1 MDRDLV
7 FKIADEDSE
16 LVQIHELNYETFVEE
31 IPQHTPNSE
40 KTLVDK
46 FHSENIY
53 IICLEQGELL
63 GMLAVRDAR
72 PFSLDK
78 KLESLDSYLPPADSV
93 CEIRLL
99 SVRPERRGRRVVEGL
114 FRMLARHCEDERYDL
129 ALISATP
136 RQARLYKNLGFTQF
150 GPEVGSEGALYQPM
164 YLTPESYLEFKER
177 SKLLT
182 RITVETPGKKEPLNL
197 LPGPVEVSATVKEAA
212 SGSPVSHRS
221 GEFIDKF
228 NRVRRLLLSLT
239 GASRVEILMGSG
251 TLGNDAVAAQLG
263 LTRGAG
269 LIVTNGEFGERLLD
283 HARRLGL
290 QFESIEYGW
299 GEEFKAGDI
308 ERALENNPHVKWL
321 WAVHSETSAG
331 VLNDLFMLKAV
342 CGAKGVLLALDCVSS
357 LGTAALDLADVY
369 MASGVSGKGL
379 ASYPGLAMVF
389 HNREILPAGDTV
401 PRYMDLH
408 YYTQCGGVPFTVN
421 SNLVSALEAALL
433 NLDPERRYGRL
444 LALSLWLR
452 GKLTQ
457 AGFNVVG
464 AHSQA
469 SPSLVTI
476 ALPKWLD
483 SITLGEKLE
492 GAGYLISYR
501 SAYLRERNWAQISL
515 MGGCGEAEL
524 LPLIA
529 QMEELIKPLK
539 SAL

>member
-16 LVQIHELNYETFVEE
+16 LEQIHELNYETFVEE
-31 IPQHTPNSE
+31 IPQYNPNSE

-46 FHSENIY
+46 FHSENVY
-53 IICLEQGELL
+53 IVCLEQGELL

-78 KLESLDSYLPPADSV
+78 KLESLDSYLPPAKSI

-99 SVRPERRGRRVVEGL
+99 SVRPERRGRRVIEGL

-182 RITVETPGKKEPLNL
+182 RSTVETPGKKEPLNL
-197 LPGPVEVSATVKEAA
+197 LPGPVELSATVKEAA

-221 GEFIDKF
+221 GEFIDEF

-299 GEEFKAGDI
+299 GEEFKAWDI

-331 VLNDLFMLKAV
+331 VLNDLSMLKAV

-408 YYTQCGGVPFTVN
+408 YYAQCGGVPFTVN

-464 AHSQA
+464 AQA

-483 SITLGEKLE
+483 SLTLGEKLE
-492 GAGYLISYR
+492 CAGYLISYR

-529 QMEELIKPLK
+529 QMGELIKPLK
-539 SAL
+539 AAL